1 VKPLSLFNRSR
12 LLLLA
17 LSGACGALGAGT
29 ARPAL
34 AQETPLTEGHTQSSP
49 FFSGLN
55 NRRTLIAQNRAF
67 ALLAERAGYGKDP
80 VPPAQEPPANWQ
92 GWMVARYQ
100 GALLPAGREDT
111 MDGEMTAAL
120 LYQDLLRVRLWLASP
135 DVPTRTKA
143 LKMGGMALL
152 YARSLDGSGGI
163 GDKDDSFPCD
173 ELRAAICEGFLMP
186 FLRYAPNEGPGS
198 RRQVLESV
206 STIYRDLGRGDDQIQ
221 VLRLQAGTHPTQH
234 PNRPLKNEEADMAR
248 VHLTDALLM
257 GVPPLTEITPKEM
270 SLAQARGYERDT
282 WEALTTL
289 RAVETPDLEGAKAR
303 LPEIEAQYNAIKA
316 RVAQWNVGQTP
327 PGLVPPL
334 PTPGTAPTG
343 GTAGGGMA
351 AGGGTAGAP
360 AAGAQPQPPLIGG
373 IAGLGTRGT
382 GTGAETEAGAEPE
395 EGGTTGKEDDA
406 TQARLE
412 EEAAKADTPAGRARR
427 ALNAAQKA
435 AAATKR
441 AGRLSALALSLASEA
456 AQAHQALA
464 MARAPKGEARPLQA
478 PVGEDGAAGEGVAGG
493 MDEALQALAALP
505 LPQLERRVYDASR
518 AASDAAR
525 RADEAT
531 SLAQKATARARNL
544 ALIVQLSSNVNRAPV
559 AVPVAAP
566 APGAPEVKEA
576 R

>member
-1 VKPLSLFNRSR
+1 MGV
-12 LLLLA
+12 
-17 LSGACGALGAGT
+17 GAV
-29 ARPAL
+29 RPAL
-34 AQETPLTEGHTQSSP
+34 AQETPLTEGQTQSSP
-49 FFSGLN
+49 FLVGLN

-186 FLRYAPNEGPGS
+186 FLRYAPGEGPGS

-206 STIYRDLGRGDDQIQ
+206 STIYRDLGRANDQIQ
-221 VLRLQAGTHPTQH
+221 VLRLQAGTHPTQS

-316 RVAQWNVGQTP
+316 RVAQWNVAQIP
-327 PGLVPPL
+327 PGLVPASPA
-334 PTPGTAPTG
+334 PGAAPTG
-343 GTAGGGMA
+343 GTAGGGT
-351 AGGGTAGAP
+351 AGGGMAGAP
-360 AAGAQPQPPLIGG
+360 ATGAQPQPPLIGG

-395 EGGTTGKEDDA
+395 EGGTTRKEDDA
-406 TQARLE
+406 AQARLE
-412 EEAAKADTPAGRARR
+412 EEAARADTPAGRARR

-464 MARAPKGEARPLQA
+464 MARAPKEKARPAQG
-478 PVGEDGAAGEGVAGG
+478 PVGEDGAEEEGVAGG

-559 AVPVAAP
+559 AVPVAVPVAAP